1 MSLCHTFVWNWYR
14 CPDCN
19 RFLNGRQSSGS
30 CRSGLWATH
39 EVLFVHIDHSRLSAW
54 KRQPVPCPCPLCCGG
69 VVGIDKTE
77 VGPAKG
83 CLSLRHLLRAV
94 ACGLPAALSS
104 RDGQRAPSACEHSP
118 CVLPCHCPSNWKLI
132 KIYVMKWV
140 EAKQKKVEV
149 FGENATLRL
158 DQVCLSR
165 SKASVTLNVVVP
177 DAPPTT
183 TIILPERP
191 QVGPALKVKE
201 S

>member
-1 MSLCHTFVWNWYR
+1 
-14 CPDCN
+14 
-19 RFLNGRQSSGS
+19 
-30 CRSGLWATH
+30 
-39 EVLFVHIDHSRLSAW
+39 
-54 KRQPVPCPCPLCCGG
+54 
-69 VVGIDKTE
+69 
-77 VGPAKG
+77 
-83 CLSLRHLLRAV
+83 
-94 ACGLPAALSS
+94 
-104 RDGQRAPSACEHSP
+104 
-118 CVLPCHCPSNWKLI
+118 
-132 KIYVMKWV
+132 MKWV